1 MRAVVCRSYGG
12 PEVAELADVPIPDPG
27 PGEVRIRV
35 KASSVNRTD
44 CGIRAASPPIARLV
58 YGLRRPRRPIL
69 GTEYAGVVDA
79 AGPGVERFA
88 VGDRVFGFDD
98 AGSGGHAEYVVKRA
112 EGMIAEIP
120 DGLGFDQA
128 AVATEGAHYAGT
140 DLRAADVG
148 PGTRVLV
155 YGASGAIGSAAVQL
169 AAHLGAEVTAVCGTD
184 AVEVVRGL
192 GPDRVVDY
200 LAEDV
205 TAIDGSFHLVFDAV
219 GKRSYRSL
227 GHLLAP
233 DGWYVSTELGRGAQ
247 NPMLALAGRLP
258 RGPRV
263 RFPIP
268 RAGWRSMALIVEALE
283 AGTFRPVIDRVCPM
297 DEIVE
302 AYRYVETG
310 RKIGGV
316 VLDVDLCPPADR

>member
-12 PEVAELADVPIPDPG
+12 PEVAEVADAPVPDPG

-35 KASSVNRTD
+35 RASSVNRTD
-44 CGIRAASPPIARLV
+44 CGIRGASPPIARLI
-58 YGLRRPRRPIL
+58 YGLRRPRQPIL

-79 AGPGVERFA
+79 VGPDVDRFA

-98 AGSGGHAEYVVKRA
+98 ARSGGHAEYVVKPA
-112 EGMIAEIP
+112 EGMIATIP
-120 DGLGFDQA
+120 DGLDFAQA

-140 DLRAADVG
+140 DLRAAGVG
-148 PGTRVLV
+148 PGHRVLV

-184 AVEVVRGL
+184 ALDVVRGL
-192 GPDRVVDY
+192 GPGRVVDY
-200 LAEDV
+200 QVEDL
-205 TAIDGSFHLVFDAV
+205 TALEGGFHLVFDAV
-219 GKRSYRSL
+219 GKRSHGEL

-233 DGWYVSTELGRGAQ
+233 DGWYISTELGRGAQ
-247 NPMLALAGRLP
+247 NPLLALAGRLP

-268 RAGWRSMALIVEALE
+268 RRSWASMALIVEALE
-283 AGTFRPVIDRVCPM
+283 AGTFRPVVDRTYPM
-297 DEIVE
+297 DDIVE
-302 AYRYVETG
+302 AYRYVESG

-316 VLDVDLCPPADR
+316 VLDVDLYPTGPS